1 MSGAIVV
8 THATK
13 VIHGR
18 VVLDD
23 VTLTLPRG
31 GIYGFSGINGSGK

>member
-1 MSGAIVV
+1 MSDEIVV

-31 GIYGFSGINGSGK
+31 GILRRRASRAA